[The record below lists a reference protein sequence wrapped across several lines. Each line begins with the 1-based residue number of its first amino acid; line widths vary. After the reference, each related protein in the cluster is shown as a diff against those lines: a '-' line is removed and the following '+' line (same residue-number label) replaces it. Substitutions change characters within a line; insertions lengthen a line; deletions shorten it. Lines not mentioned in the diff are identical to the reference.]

1 MQWFPKVKVCLGLG
15 QEWVAWE
22 SLHTSYVS
30 NEEMQAHLAIVD
42 LDRNVSH
49 PEYRYVTRP
58 TTIKVS
64 VVDG

>member
-1 MQWFPKVKVCLGLG
+1 MEIRPKVKVCLGLG

-22 SLHTSYVS
+22 CLLTSYVS
-30 NEEMQAHLAIVD
+30 NEADLAIVD